1 MESKLRSMQRRIDD
15 GESILN
21 VCRYHCYYV
30 LGPARL
36 LDAALC
42 KELMRFLPV
51 RMQSQDPH
59 LLFTTLLHGYHVSHL
74 VEWVNG
80 AGDEQTRA
88 DGEAD
93 TAAAAGGAHG
103 EPDRTVSRG
112 PLEHVLRRARH
123 SRHASILHR
132 VRVGAMR
139 ADDGHSE
146 VGGR

>member
-1 MESKLRSMQRRIDD
+1 MQSKLLSMQRRIDD

-59 LLFTTLLHGYHVSHL
+59 LVFTTLLHGYHVSHL
-74 VEWVNG
+74 VEWG
-80 AGDEQTRA
+80 KG
-88 DGEAD
+88 
-93 TAAAAGGAHG
+93 
-103 EPDRTVSRG
+103 
-112 PLEHVLRRARH
+112 
-123 SRHASILHR
+123 
-132 VRVGAMR
+132 
-139 ADDGHSE
+139 
-146 VGGR
+146 